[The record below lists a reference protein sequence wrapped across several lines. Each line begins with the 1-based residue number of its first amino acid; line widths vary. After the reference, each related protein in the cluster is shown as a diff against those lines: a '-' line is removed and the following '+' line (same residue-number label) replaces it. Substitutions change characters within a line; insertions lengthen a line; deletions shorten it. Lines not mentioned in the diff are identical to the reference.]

1 MNEWKQAGRQTGT
14 AHAHTCT
21 YIHTHTNTY
30 TETQRA
36 CIHVHTYT
44 LTDRPHLLA
53 GSQYGQQWSLQG
65 YGVGQES
72 PPGSLVGSALEEHRE
87 EVIGQVGFLQ
97 GWLCLHICSYT
108 QRKERK
114 NKDKCKELPIHTSP
128 AVYAGASS
136 ATSGTLD
143 EHGSNS

>member
-1 MNEWKQAGRQTGT
+1 MNEWKQADR
-14 AHAHTCT
+14 HVHCTCT
-21 YIHTHTNTY
+21 YVHTHTHTNTY
-30 TETQRA
+30 KETQRA
-36 CIHVHTYT
+36 CIHIHTCTYT

-65 YGVGQES
+65 YAVGQES

-108 QRKERK
+108 QRKVRK
-114 NKDKCKELPIHTSP
+114 NKDKCKELPVHTSP
-128 AVYAGASS
+128 AVYAGASC